1 MTQLSPRQLQTL
13 ALIAEGCTD
22 RDIAQRLHVALP
34 TTRQHVQDI
43 RAKLDARNR
52 AHAVAIG
59 YQTGVLT
66 LEDA

>member
-1 MTQLSPRQLQTL
+1 MSALSPRQLQTL

-22 RDIAQRLHVALP
+22 HDIAERMHVALP
-34 TTRQHVQDI
+34 TARQHVQDI

-59 YQTGVLT
+59 YQTGALA